1 MPIKEL
7 RESIGDIDL
16 LMANDQERVQI
27 VQKRINLKEGSIQRN
42 MLSMDLF
49 FDDPPYIVG
58 RPFPRAFDGVIE
70 FYLTPT
76 PLILSSESLLA
87 TPRRGMDAAN
97 TNVLFKAII
106 TPKST
111 GAGEIGETN
120 PLFWNIDRF
129 PQDFIA
135 SNANFPFY
143 HDQLYLTM
151 VFHGNALAEY
161 PVNIRFNA
169 SLLMSYKTKKVSEIT
184 AAIGVISERFN
195 SMIAQ
200 QESMGRIMPNPLDMA
215 GQYIPSYNWGGIRPE
230 LMVSGSTLSQFFL
243 HLENNQPEKTI
254 TTGEMRTYAKQSRQM
269 VPNPDAFGTTDPVV
283 GGVPDWFRTIIPK
296 GAVAGAVREQFPP
309 RVSQDDPTLPGLG
322 NVICV

>member
-49 FDDPPYIVG
+49 FDDPPHIIG
-58 RPFPRAFDGVIE
+58 LPIPRLFDGIIE

-76 PLILSSESLLA
+76 PLILSSETLLA

-106 TPKST
+106 TPKT
-111 GAGEIGETN
+111 QEIGVN
-120 PLFWNIDRF
+120 RLFWNIDRF

-151 VFHGNALAEY
+151 VFHGSEEAGY
-161 PVNIRFNA
+161 PLNVRFNA

-184 AAIGVISERFN
+184 SALGVISERFN

-243 HLENNQPEKTI
+243 HLENNQPEKTL
-254 TTGEMRTYAKQSRQM
+254 TTPEMRAYARLSRQM

-309 RVSQDDPTLPGLG
+309 RVTQDNPLLAGLG

>member
-7 RESIGDIDL
+7 RESIGDIDV

-27 VQKRINLKEGSIQRN
+27 VQKRINLKEGSVQRN

-49 FDDPPYIVG
+49 FDDPPYIIGSSVPLMFEG
-58 RPFPRAFDGVIE
+58 LIE

-76 PLILSSESLLA
+76 PLILSSESLLG

-106 TPKST
+106 TPKT
-111 GAGEIGETN
+111 QEFGVN
-120 PLFWNIDRF
+120 RLLWNIDRF

-151 VFHGNALAEY
+151 VFHGSEEASY
-161 PVNIRFNA
+161 PLNIRFNA

-184 AAIGVISERFN
+184 AALGVISERFN

-243 HLENNQPEKTI
+243 HLENNQPEKTL
-254 TTGEMRTYAKQSRQM
+254 TTPEMRAYARLSRQM

-309 RVSQDDPTLPGLG
+309 RVTQDNPALAGLG

>member
-16 LMANDQERVQI
+16 PMANDQSRVQI
-27 VQKRINLKEGSIQRN
+27 VQKRINLKEGSVQRN

-49 FDDPPYIVG
+49 FDDPPYIIGASV
-58 RPFPRAFDGVIE
+58 PRVFDGVIE

-76 PLILSSESLLA
+76 PLILSSESLLG

-106 TPKST
+106 TPKSQID
-111 GAGEIGETN
+111 GTN
-120 PLFWNIDRF
+120 RLFWNIDRF

-143 HDQLYLTM
+143 HDQLYLTL
-151 VFHGNALAEY
+151 VFHGNEEAEY
-161 PVNIRFNA
+161 PLNIRFNA

-184 AAIGVISERFN
+184 AALGVISERFN

-243 HLENNQPEKTI
+243 HLENNQPEKTLRPSEI
-254 TTGEMRTYAKQSRQM
+254 RGYAKLARTM
-269 VPNPDAFGTTDPVV
+269 VPNPDAFGATDATV
-283 GGVPDWFRTIIPK
+283 GGIPDWFRTIIPK

>member
-16 LMANDQERVQI
+16 TMANDQERVQI
-27 VQKRINLKEGSIQRN
+27 VQKRINLNEGSIQRN

-49 FDDPPYIVG
+49 FDDSPYIIG
-58 RPFPRAFDGVIE
+58 KDTAAAFDGVVE

-76 PLILSSESLLA
+76 PLILTSESLLA

-106 TPKST
+106 TPKES
-111 GAGEIGETN
+111 GSRIN
-120 PLFWNIDRF
+120 PLSWNIDRF

-151 VFHGNALAEY
+151 VFHGNAEAEY
-161 PVNIRFNA
+161 PLTVRFNA

-184 AAIGVISERFN
+184 AALGVISERFN
-195 SMIAQ
+195 SMVAQ

-243 HLENNQPEKTI
+243 HLENNQPEKTLRPSEI
-254 TTGEMRTYAKQSRQM
+254 RGYAKLARTM

-283 GGVPDWFRTIIPK
+283 GGIPDWFRTIIPK

>member
-16 LMANDQERVQI
+16 LMADDQSRVQI

-58 RPFPRAFDGVIE
+58 ASTARIFDGVVE

-76 PLILSSESLLA
+76 PLILTSESLLA

-106 TPKST
+106 TPRDNR
-111 GAGEIGETN
+111 AAAN
-120 PLFWNIDRF
+120 PLSWNIDRF

-151 VFHGNALAEY
+151 VFHGNAEAEY
-161 PVNIRFNA
+161 PLNIRFNA

-184 AAIGVISERFN
+184 AALGVISERFN

-243 HLENNQPEKTI
+243 HLENNAPEKTL
-254 TTGEMRTYAKQSRQM
+254 TTPEMRAYARQSRQM

-309 RVSQDDPTLPGLG
+309 RVTQDNPALAGLG

>member
-1 MPIKEL
+1 
-7 RESIGDIDL
+7 
-16 LMANDQERVQI
+16 
-27 VQKRINLKEGSIQRN
+27 
-42 MLSMDLF
+42 
-49 FDDPPYIVG
+49 
-58 RPFPRAFDGVIE
+58 
-70 FYLTPT
+70 
-76 PLILSSESLLA
+76 LA

-106 TPKST
+106 TPKT
-111 GAGEIGETN
+111 QEIGVN
-120 PLFWNIDRF
+120 RLFWNIDRF

-151 VFHGNALAEY
+151 VFHGNEEASY
-161 PVNIRFNA
+161 PLNIRFNA
-169 SLLMSYKTKKVSEIT
+169 SLLMSYKTKKVSEVT
-184 AAIGVISERFN
+184 AALGVISERFN

-243 HLENNQPEKTI
+243 HLENNQPEKTL
-254 TTGEMRTYAKQSRQM
+254 TTPEMRAYARQSRQM

-309 RVSQDDPTLPGLG
+309 RVTQDNPALAGLG

>member
-16 LMANDQERVQI
+16 QMANDQERVQI

-49 FDDPPYIVG
+49 FDDPPHIIG
-58 RPFPRAFDGVIE
+58 LPIPRLFDGIIE

-76 PLILSSESLLA
+76 PLILSSESLLL

-106 TPKST
+106 TPKT
-111 GAGEIGETN
+111 TQEGVN
-120 PLFWNIDRF
+120 RLFWNIDRF

-151 VFHGNALAEY
+151 VFHGSEEAGY
-161 PVNIRFNA
+161 PNRIRFNA

-184 AAIGVISERFN
+184 AALGVISERFN

-200 QESMGRIMPNPLDMA
+200 QESMGRIMPNPLNMA

-243 HLENNQPEKTI
+243 HLENNQPEKTL
-254 TTGEMRTYAKQSRQM
+254 TTPEMRAYARQSRQM

-309 RVSQDDPTLPGLG
+309 RVTQDNPALAGLG

>member
-49 FDDPPYIVG
+49 FDDPPHIIG
-58 RPFPRAFDGVIE
+58 LPIPRLFDGIIE

-76 PLILSSESLLA
+76 PLILSSESLLL

-106 TPKST
+106 TPKT
-111 GAGEIGETN
+111 TQEGVN
-120 PLFWNIDRF
+120 RLFWNIDRF

-151 VFHGNALAEY
+151 VFHGSEEAGY
-161 PVNIRFNA
+161 PNRIRFNA

-184 AAIGVISERFN
+184 AALGVISERFN

-200 QESMGRIMPNPLDMA
+200 QESMGRIMPNPLNMA

-243 HLENNQPEKTI
+243 HLENNQPEKTL
-254 TTGEMRTYAKQSRQM
+254 TTPEMRAYARQSRQM

-309 RVSQDDPTLPGLG
+309 RVTQDNPALAGLG